1 MAFDE
6 KLAGWGKR
14 HKLIWAEPLEL
25 DLAAARAGDVGA
37 ASRARRTLD
46 AALSLLEDAFANG
59 ATLRESCRV
68 DEILDRAVRCDAEII
83 EANVIV
89 NAAGCEA
96 ARLTPALPIVPRK
109 GHLAITDRYPRFCRH
124 QLVELGYLT
133 SAHVM
138 TSESVAF
145 NVQPRFT
152 GQVLIGSSRELAGW
166 DSSTNRRVLRRMLHR
181 ALHFMP
187 ALSELS
193 EKLGVKVEGPHIG
206 DKVFLDNLPER
217 GAAFGI
223 HGARVVT
230 PDRWL
235 KDGDE
240 VVVGGL
246 KFSVNEA
253 PGHSPGSVVLFNA
266 DNKFAL
272 MGDVLFQNSVGRTD
286 LPGGSHET
294 LLKSIREKILP
305 LGDDVTFLPGHG
317 AASRIGIER
326 LNNPFLRV
334 N

>member
-1 MAFDE
+1 MAKLKIMIIPVTPFQQNCSLVIDE
-6 KLAGWGKR
+6 ETNMAAVVDPGGDLNRIQDAINQAGVKVERIILTHG
-14 HKLIWAEPLEL
+14 HI
-25 DLAAARAGDVGA
+25 DHAGGA
-37 ASRARRTLD
+37 A
-46 AALSLLEDAFANG
+46 
-59 ATLRESCRV
+59 
-68 DEILDRAVRCDAEII
+68 
-83 EANVIV
+83 
-89 NAAGCEA
+89 
-96 ARLTPALPIVPRK
+96 
-109 GHLAITDRYPRFCRH
+109 
-124 QLVELGYLT
+124 
-133 SAHVM
+133 
-138 TSESVAF
+138 
-145 NVQPRFT
+145 
-152 GQVLIGSSRELAGW
+152 
-166 DSSTNRRVLRRMLHR
+166 
-181 ALHFMP
+181 
-187 ALSELS
+187 ELS